1 MPEHRDRPASD
12 LARGPAKSDD
22 IERAR
27 RDVDEADAQ
36 SVRAE
41 EVSVARHR
49 QRVSSRVAESEE
61 KDQT

>member
-1 MPEHRDRPASD
+1 MPEHRDMPASD
-12 LARGPAKSDD
+12 LARGPAKPSD

-27 RDVDEADAQ
+27 RDVDQADAQ

-49 QRVSSRVAESEE
+49 QRVFQSGGGERGGGS
-61 KDQT
+61 T

>member
-1 MPEHRDRPASD
+1 
-12 LARGPAKSDD
+12 LARGPAKPSD

-41 EVSVARHR
+41 AVSVARHR
-49 QRVSSRVAESEE
+49 QRVSSRVAKREE
-61 KDQT
+61 EDQT